1 MHIKDSNKESS
12 KARSTAVSSPDPK
25 SAKLS
30 SEAVHEHDE
39 EQGLFGDAF
48 VEEMQQLPATA
59 RLSHLP
65 VVGLRVTPAGFATR
79 EPAKYWSVP
88 TSHVVRA
95 EAPDDA
101 FDLVTAALKPLIERA
116 SFRMILGGCMCRV
129 GFDCQRFSQELGCL
143 GLGESLRPVPPVDG
157 RPVDVEEAMAH
168 VRACVAN
175 GLVPTISWEWDVQIY
190 GGPMDRGV
198 ILCFCDWCCC
208 DLRMSARVGNDRFR
222 RKYRPIPGMTP
233 VVGDACDRCEAC
245 TREVVCCVGAVTLS
259 DGDERAFIDPEIC
272 IRCGRCAEVCPKDA
286 IQFVIAEGADVVGDL
301 WKEIAAVTD
310 IVDASPVEYV
320 EVPW

>member
-1 MHIKDSNKESS
+1 MHIKDSEKASS
-12 KARSTAVSSPDPK
+12 KPQSAAVSPPDPK

-39 EQGLFGDAF
+39 EGGLFGGDLI
-48 VEEMQQLPATA
+48 EEMQQLPATA

-65 VVGLRVTPAGFATR
+65 VVGLRVTPVGFATQ

-95 EAPDDA
+95 DESDEE
-101 FDLVTAALKPLIERA
+101 FDLVEAVLRPIIERA
-116 SFRMILGGCMCRV
+116 SFRMVLAGCMCRV
-129 GFDCQRFSQELGCL
+129 GFDCQRFSKELGCL
-143 GLGESLRPVPPVDG
+143 GLGESLRPVPPADG
-157 RPVDVEEAMAH
+157 RPVDVEEAMEH

-175 GLVPTISWEWDVQIY
+175 GLVPTISWEYDIQIY
-190 GGPMDRGV
+190 GGPMDRGL
-198 ILCFCDWCCC
+198 IFCFCDWCCC

-222 RKYRPIPGMTP
+222 RKYQHIPGITP
-233 VVGDACDRCEAC
+233 VVGKACDRCDAC

-259 DGDERAFIDPEIC
+259 DSDERAFIDPEVC

-286 IQFVIAEGADVVGDL
+286 ISFEIAAGVDVFDGL
-301 WKEIAAVTD
+301 WNEIAAVTD

-320 EVPW
+320 EVSW